1 MTKNYFVCIDNSD
14 YKASLERWKIYKVK
28 IDSESEKLGLLNV
41 IDESGENYLYPSEMF
56 VRIDIPQALRKKM
69 KHAQS

>member
-1 MTKNYFVCIDNSD
+1 MTRDYFVCIDNSQ

-41 IDESGENYLYPSEMF
+41 IDESGENYYYPENMF
-56 VRIDIPQALRKKM
+56 VRIDLPLTLRKKM
-69 KHAQS
+69 KAAKN

>member
-1 MTKNYFVCIDNSD
+1 MTRDYFVCIDNSQ

-41 IDESGENYLYPSEMF
+41 IDESGENYYYPENMF
-56 VRIDIPQALRKKM
+56 VRIDLPLTLKKKM
-69 KHAQS
+69 KAAKN

>member
-41 IDESGENYLYPSEMF
+41 IDESGENYYYPDKN
-56 VRIDIPQALRKKM
+56 I
-69 KHAQS
+69 